1 MKKDITTEKHAA
13 VKNEV
18 YEKDYAEEFQKR
30 VSSSQGRDF
39 LDTLQEIGFFK
50 AYKEEMDK
58 IPKRIVPKSKADYEY
73 LLGECDAYVRQF
85 GGRIRGVVDY
95 ENWQAVIEMY
105 MEHFEFC
112 DREALG
118 LLKEMA
124 ERADNVTF
132 SVVERGMRVSVYIRY
147 FDEVY

>member
-1 MKKDITTEKHAA
+1 M
-13 VKNEV
+13 
-18 YEKDYAEEFQKR
+18 
-30 VSSSQGRDF
+30 
-39 LDTLQEIGFFK
+39 
-50 AYKEEMDK
+50 
-58 IPKRIVPKSKADYEY
+58 
-73 LLGECDAYVRQF
+73 
-85 GGRIRGVVDY
+85 VDY

-124 ERADNVTF
+124 DNVTF
-132 SVVERGMRVSVYIRY
+132 SVVGGKMRVSVYLRY